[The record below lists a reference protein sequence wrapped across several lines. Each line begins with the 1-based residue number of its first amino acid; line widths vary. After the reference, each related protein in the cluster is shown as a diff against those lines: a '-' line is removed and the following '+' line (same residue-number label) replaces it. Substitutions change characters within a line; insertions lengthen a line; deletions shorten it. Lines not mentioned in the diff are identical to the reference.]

1 MIILEILF
9 EAKDISADNL
19 IDNIK
24 WANFVKK
31 QKTGMEFWKMV
42 FLLNSEFLISVR

>member
-24 WANFVKK
+24 WANFVKT
-31 QKTGMEFWKMV
+31 KTGMEFWKMV

>member
-31 QKTGMEFWKMV
+31 KKQEW
-42 FLLNSEFLISVR
+42 NSGKWCFF